1 MLAGMGMQVSFG
13 FGNFRL
19 ILRAPEAH
27 ATGGGTYDGQLTEAV
42 VKNSQG
48 AVVGR
53 RVFRDVLDLV
63 AQLCPGVTSA
73 GPSTQAPGGV
83 PTPEDK

>member
-1 MLAGMGMQVSFG
+1 MGMQVSFG

-27 ATGGGTYDGQLTEAV
+27 GTGGGTYEGQLTEAV

-63 AQLCPGVTSA
+63 AQLCPGVTLA
-73 GPSTQAPGGV
+73 EPSSQAPRGI

>member
-1 MLAGMGMQVSFG
+1 MGMQVSFG

-19 ILRAPEAH
+19 VLRAPEAH
-27 ATGGGTYDGQLTEAV
+27 ATSGGTYEGQLTEAV

-63 AQLCPGVTSA
+63 AQLCPGVTPA
-73 GPSTQAPGGV
+73 EPSTQAPGGLPV
-83 PTPEDK
+83 SEDK

>member
-1 MLAGMGMQVSFG
+1 MLTGMGMQVSFG

-27 ATGGGTYDGQLTEAV
+27 ATGGGTYEGQLTEAV

-53 RVFRDVLDLV
+53 RVFRAVLDLV
-63 AQLCPGVTSA
+63 TQLCPGVTPA
-73 GPSTQAPGGV
+73 EPSTQAPGGLPV
-83 PTPEDK
+83 SEDK

>member
-1 MLAGMGMQVSFG
+1 MGMQVSFG

-19 ILRAPEAH
+19 ILRAPGAH
-27 ATGGGTYDGQLTEAV
+27 TTGGGTYEGQFTEAV

-63 AQLCPGVTSA
+63 AELCPGATPTE
-73 GPSTQAPGGV
+73 PSPHAPGGLPV
-83 PTPEDK
+83 SEDK

>member
-1 MLAGMGMQVSFG
+1 MLTVMGIQVSFG

-19 ILRAPEAH
+19 LLRAPEAH
-27 ATGGGTYDGQLTEAV
+27 ATGGGTYEGPMTEAV
-42 VKNSQG
+42 VKNSHG

-63 AQLCPGVTSA
+63 AQLCPGVV
-73 GPSTQAPGGV
+73 QVV
-83 PTPEDK
+83 PPTEPPKDIPAPEDK

>member
-1 MLAGMGMQVSFG
+1 MLTGMGIQVSFG

-27 ATGGGTYDGQLTEAV
+27 ATGGGTYEGPMTEAV
-42 VKNSQG
+42 VKNSHG

-63 AQLCPGVTSA
+63 AQLCPGVMPVEPPTEA
-73 GPSTQAPGGV
+73 PSDI
-83 PTPEDK
+83 PTREDK

>member
-1 MLAGMGMQVSFG
+1 MLTDMGMQVSFG

-27 ATGGGTYDGQLTEAV
+27 ATGGGTYEGQLTEAV

-63 AQLCPGVTSA
+63 AQLCPGVTPA
-73 GPSTQAPGGV
+73 EASTQAPGGI
-83 PTPEDK
+83 PAPEDK